1 MRSRLIPLF
10 CAATMVLAANGEAAP
25 RRYPLKPVVRSYL
38 EIAQSVANMVGDRAA
53 QRYVQA
59 KKLGIVNVMWEDTGR
74 YQGSSVGPNISDVTI
89 EVEAEGRDGHK
100 QRFLMPVIRYP
111 NFTDKTG
118 DVDIDKFFI
127 RVGNHKQDGK
137 LESVSLRQ
145 FLAHPARYMSLPGVG
160 KIKGNSLLADRDEH
174 ILTSAQAAFLP
185 VRSQGKA
192 RFWPVIFNY
201 QSYAKNPAVL
211 TLLVTRQG
219 TSMTVID
226 NNRDTVGGGA
236 SWGQRLYF
244 NAGGER
250 APLTAERLT
259 DVMNKGTTSNGE
271 SAASLGKDSNLLLII
286 QIPLKVKGR
295 PMVVYN
301 DMDMESPMATGGVML
316 KESSR
321 RTRDSSDMD
330 TAVLGHGASEGP
342 YTELDGLT
350 IERDTRFPVRA
361 TVQFY
366 QATSNGVVSQDNVA
380 ALAAQIEKVYAHADY
395 VGSLVVPDGKVRPTQ
410 WDNATTAPH
419 HLSWHSF
426 PGLVERYRKY
436 DYFGIDWYWRVFTY

>member
-271 SAASLGKDSNLLLII
+271 SAASLGKDSAAVIANNMDEAVDIANEFAPEHLQLMVAEPETILPQLRNAGAVFVGSYTPVALGDYYAGPSHVLPTSGTGKFFSGLSVYDFLKRTSLISYD
-286 QIPLKVKGR
+286 Q
-295 PMVVYN
+295 
-301 DMDMESPMATGGVML
+301 
-316 KESSR
+316 
-321 RTRDSSDMD
+321 
-330 TAVLGHGASEGP
+330 
-342 YTELDGLT
+342 
-350 IERDTRFPVRA
+350 
-361 TVQFY
+361 Q
-366 QATSNGVVSQDNVA
+366 
-380 ALAAQIEKVYAHADY
+380 ALAKAA
-395 VGSLVVPDGKVRPTQ
+395 PDVEILAKAEGLDMHRRSVTLRTDKK
-410 WDNATTAPH
+410 AT
-419 HLSWHSF
+419 
-426 PGLVERYRKY
+426 
-436 DYFGIDWYWRVFTY
+436 